1 LYAQI
6 SKRKYA
12 KVVKAKA
19 EAVTTIRLARSIMVA
34 LDKAAKAE
42 DRSRSWLI
50 QTILVEGLKARGF
63 LK

>member
-1 LYAQI
+1 M
-6 SKRKYA
+6 
-12 KVVKAKA
+12 VKAKV
-19 EAVTTIRLARSIMVA
+19 EVVTTIRLKRSIMLA

-50 QTILVEGLKARGF
+50 QQILVEGLKARGF